1 MSYRLAEKGVIR
13 LVDGLRITRSMAEW
27 EDYRAWLKAGG
38 VPEPM
43 IATQPPVPTLAEL
56 KKRRVQA
63 LSLEALAHV
72 QAVMPE
78 VGSMATAMLV
88 RELWL
93 SIAPAA
99 RQPTQDMQTVF
110 AIFSA
115 YRSAVID
122 VRKCSTPECVAAVTP
137 TWP

>member
-1 MSYRLAEKGVIR
+1 MSYRLAKNGVIR
-13 LVDGLRITRSMAEW
+13 LADGIHVTRSMVEWAE
-27 EDYRAWLKAGG
+27 YRVWLKAGG
-38 VPEPM
+38 VPEPAIM
-43 IATQPPVPTLAEL
+43 TPAPAPTLGEL
-56 KKRRVQA
+56 KKRRIQA
-63 LSLEALAHV
+63 LSLEAMAHV

-78 VGSMATAMLV
+78 VGNMATAMLI

-122 VRKCSTPECVAAVTP
+122 VRNCSTPECVAAVTP